1 MLYLRRGALSSEA
14 RFIVSFG
21 MVWFGDR
28 VVYPGL
34 PSEDRA
40 AKHMG
45 KLLLAQ
51 LMASAQTPEPT
62 QSCLQSQAGDKFLL
76 QRWSAPQEPKTPKAT
91 SRNGKD
97 KLALLSISFFKPLKP
112 KNRPERGQGAVWH
125 LTRIRE
131 QGCMGRWAG
140 TRENLVLTASM
151 TQSHWRICDLRQEW
165 SVCPHGRSHQKQ
177 SSYTCP
183 GPGQWWQWLLGKEVA
198 PSTGQSKNIPINRA
212 IIKPEAHPARA
223 GHSAF
228 STLHLGK

>member
-51 LMASAQTPEPT
+51 LMASAETPKPT

-76 QRWSAPQEPKTPKAT
+76 QRWSAPQEPKTPNA
-91 SRNGKD
+91 SFRNGKD
-97 KLALLSISFFKPLKP
+97 KLALLAISFFKPSKP
-112 KNRPERGQGAVWH
+112 KNKVGRGQGAVRQPV
-125 LTRIRE
+125 TIRE
-131 QGCMGRWAG
+131 KGCEGGWAG
-140 TRENLVLTASM
+140 TREHLALTVSV
-151 TQSHWRICDLRQEW
+151 TQSHCCVSDLRQEW
-165 SVCPHGRSHQKQ
+165 SVCPHRRSHQQQ

-183 GPGQWWQWLLGKEVA
+183 GPGQW
-198 PSTGQSKNIPINRA
+198 
-212 IIKPEAHPARA
+212 
-223 GHSAF
+223 
-228 STLHLGK
+228 

>member
-51 LMASAQTPEPT
+51 LMASAETPKPT

-91 SRNGKD
+91 FRNGKD
-97 KLALLSISFFKPLKP
+97 KLALLVISFFKPSKP
-112 KNRPERGQGAVWH
+112 RKRVERGQGAVWH
-125 LTRIRE
+125 PVTIR
-131 QGCMGRWAG
+131 GKGRMGGWAG
-140 TRENLVLTASM
+140 TREHLVLTSQWHKA
-151 TQSHWRICDLRQEW
+151 TVV
-165 SVCPHGRSHQKQ
+165 SVISGKDGAFVHMGEGT
-177 SSYTCP
+177 SSR
-183 GPGQWWQWLLGKEVA
+183 A
-198 PSTGQSKNIPINRA
+198 PTHAQGLVDGSDY
-212 IIKPEAHPARA
+212 
-223 GHSAF
+223 
-228 STLHLGK
+228 